1 MRRIIDRDEGSSD
14 SQRQDFFP
22 LRILV
27 RKWEMVSIITGFRW
41 RLSNLKELQ
50 LYSSRK
56 GTGLELK
63 IKMHFII

>member
-1 MRRIIDRDEGSSD
+1 
-14 SQRQDFFP
+14 
-22 LRILV
+22 
-27 RKWEMVSIITGFRW
+27 MVSIITGFRW